1 MLSILPAQGP
11 GEVAGAQ
18 ECCVSSYCARVRQ
31 KRRAEH
37 VREESEKAGPG
48 QLGREFAPGV
58 QSLQRTVVRSPGWSH
73 AAQAHADEVAAA
85 LPAPPRK
92 QDEDVTAWGLQRPMN

>member
-1 MLSILPAQGP
+1 MI
-11 GEVAGAQ
+11 
-18 ECCVSSYCARVRQ
+18 SSACVRQ
-31 KRRAEH
+31 KRRAAH

-58 QSLQRTVVRSPGWSH
+58 QSLQRTVVRSPGWSR

-92 QDEDVTAWGLQRPMN
+92 QDEDVTAWGLQRLMN